1 MTKAGGMKELFG
13 LKRENSTL
21 WAASLGH
28 AYTHWFPSTFYLL
41 LPLIKDE
48 LGLSYTEMGLLVTIR
63 YVVSTGANFP
73 SGMVVDLLKKNILIL
88 SMALAWTGIPYVF
101 LGISNSYFILLLCM
115 AIIGA
120 GNNLWHPAA
129 MTTLHEVYPKKR
141 GWAIG
146 WHASAANIGDALGP
160 FLTGILLVWVTWRH
174 ILVGSFIPGLVLGVL
189 VWKMLVSQPETSAEA
204 SQGAEKASKKKEEKR
219 LSVGQY
225 MRGLGR
231 LLINPNIFLL
241 SFINGIR
248 TLTQNGLS
256 TFLPSYF
263 INLLHFSPWL
273 SGVYLTIIQIAG
285 IVAAP
290 IAGRLSDR
298 HGRKRVVRMALVST
312 SLGIFFLVFVNIQW
326 LFIVF
331 LGVIG
336 FFLYS
341 LRPVLIAWTMEV
353 APKELGGTA
362 VSIQFSFQ
370 SALAALAPVLGGW
383 IADKWGLIYTFYFL
397 AATVLVSNVFVIF
410 IREAAKFEAAEKT
423 S

>member
-1 MTKAGGMKELFG
+1 MVMMKKIKDVFG
-13 LKRENSTL
+13 LKQGNSTL
-21 WAASLGH
+21 WATSIGH

-48 LGLSYTEMGLLVTIR
+48 LGLSYTEMGLLITVR
-63 YVVSTGANFP
+63 YAVSTGANFP
-73 SGMVVDLLKKNILIL
+73 SGMVVDLLKRNAFILA
-88 SMALAWTGIPYVF
+88 MALAWTGIPYIF
-101 LGISNSYFILLLCM
+101 LGISSSYFILLLCM

-129 MTTLHEVYPKKR
+129 ITTLHDVYPKKR

-160 FLTGILLVWVTWRH
+160 FLSGILLVWMSWRH
-174 ILVGSFIPGLVLGVL
+174 ILIGSFVPGLVLGL
-189 VWKMLVSQPETSAEA
+189 LIWKMLGIQPEISTSL
-204 SQGAEKASKKKEEKR
+204 SHDDRKGNKKEETKR
-219 LSVGQY
+219 LSIGEY

-231 LLINPNIFLL
+231 LLINPNIFFL
-241 SFINGIR
+241 SLINGIR

-263 INLLHFSPWL
+263 MNLLHLSPWL

-290 IAGRLSDR
+290 ISGHLSDR

-312 SLGIFFLVFVNIQW
+312 SLGIFFLVFLNIQW

-341 LRPVLIAWTMEV
+341 LRPVLLAWTMEI

-362 VSIQFSFQ
+362 VSVQFSFQ
-370 SALAALAPVLGGW
+370 SALAALAPLLGGW

-397 AATVLVSNVFVIF
+397 AATVLLSNLIVIF
-410 IREAAKFEAAEKT
+410 IKESIQLEAAQKT
-423 S
+423 